1 MKVLDELSG
10 HFHGEKEKGEPLTDR
25 LASILNSSL
34 RWRPTSEGV
43 KMTSS
48 KINLPSIVPNLTVPT
63 TNTTITKAMSVGGKL
78 IDARLFHTNGLISKA
93 LIPVAE
99 CISDIGEKKGKTIN
113 CFLEGLNNSLR
124 LLTSVVNYINHLWK
138 EVARIHV
145 HDRAGMRG
153 RK

>member
-1 MKVLDELSG
+1 
-10 HFHGEKEKGEPLTDR
+10 
-25 LASILNSSL
+25 
-34 RWRPTSEGV
+34 
-43 KMTSS
+43 
-48 KINLPSIVPNLTVPT
+48 
-63 TNTTITKAMSVGGKL
+63 MSVGGNL

-145 HDRAGMRG
+145 HDRGLACEVGNDELFPFDVVKKCDEIHKMRKLG
-153 RK
+153 RPSYRPLNP